1 MTTKLPAR
9 ERRRIRTRREI
20 AHAAVDL
27 FEQKGFAAATTEEI
41 ADAADISQS
50 TFFRHFARKEDPIF
64 YDLDERLAEMQATFA
79 APGHPT
85 AWQTIRAA
93 FIANASRWETED
105 PTTVRRVRL
114 FHTEPALI
122 ARYLEYCLAWE
133 DAVAQLL
140 AEERGT
146 DPESDLIARLNA
158 GAAVTAF
165 RVAFRA
171 TLSDPEHGLANHLC
185 EAFDHLEHGLPG

>member
-1 MTTKLPAR
+1 MTTQLPAR
-9 ERRRIRTRREI
+9 ERRRIRARREI

-27 FEQKGFAAATTEEI
+27 FEQKGFAATTTEEI

-93 FIANASRWETED
+93 FIANASRWDTED
-105 PTTVRRVRL
+105 ATTVRRVRL
-114 FHTEPALI
+114 FHSEPALI
-122 ARYLEYCLAWE
+122 SRYLQYCLAWE
-133 DAVAQLL
+133 DAAAQLF
-140 AEERGT
+140 AAERGA

-158 GAAVTAF
+158 GAAVTGF
-165 RVAFRA
+165 RAAFRA
-171 TLSDPEHGLANHLC
+171 TLADPENGLANHLTA
-185 EAFDHLEHGLPG
+185 AFDHLEDGLPG